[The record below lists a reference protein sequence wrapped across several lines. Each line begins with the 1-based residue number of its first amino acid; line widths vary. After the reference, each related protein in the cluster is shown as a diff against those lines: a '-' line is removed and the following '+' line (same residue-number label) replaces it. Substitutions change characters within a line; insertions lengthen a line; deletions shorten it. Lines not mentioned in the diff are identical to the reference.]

1 MARELEIKYKLVAP
15 EAFCD
20 RLRDV
25 GAARQQRVQEQ
36 NAILDTADRQL
47 LHRGAGLRLRRETA
61 DDGGQRATLTYK
73 GPREFDPRFIA
84 GGFKARE
91 ELETVVGAPDE
102 LEQLLERLGF
112 QPTIVFEKSRETWHC
127 GACVVTVDEL
137 PQLGW
142 FCEIEGADA
151 DTIAELAEQLG
162 LPPDQRI
169 DETYVELTARHGVPT
184 PDGGWRLTF

>member
-1 MARELEIKYKLVAP
+1 MARELEIKYKLPAP

-20 RLRDV
+20 RLRDA
-25 GAARQQRVQEQ
+25 GAARQQRVQEH
-36 NAILDTADRQL
+36 NAILDTTDRQL

-61 DDGGQRATLTYK
+61 DDGGRRATLTYK

-91 ELETVVGAPDE
+91 ELETVVGQPDE

-112 QPTIVFEKSRETWHC
+112 QLTIVFEKSRETWHC

-142 FCEIEGADA
+142 FCEIEGPDA
-151 DTIAELAEQLG
+151 DTIEGLAQQLA
-162 LPPDQRI
+162 LQPDQQVS
-169 DETYVELTARHGVPT
+169 ETYVELTARHGVPT
-184 PDGGWRLTF
+184 PDGGWQLTF